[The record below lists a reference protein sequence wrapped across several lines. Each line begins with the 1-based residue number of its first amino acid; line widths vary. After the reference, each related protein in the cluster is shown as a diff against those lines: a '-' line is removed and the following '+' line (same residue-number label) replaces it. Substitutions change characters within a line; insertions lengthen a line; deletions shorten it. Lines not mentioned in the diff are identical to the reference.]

1 MLQIVLKVLWQ
12 HLRIMWIQ
20 NDDLEENLRNPG
32 IILFQA
38 VTITPSGGATKK
50 KRTLQAQALL
60 RENSLQKQ
68 LSNNLIFQRQQQ
80 RLSAA
85 LVDDHNEVRHPDLY
99 GWISTAGVGNFFVR
113 KPYQFFKSFG
123 SYSLSNNKLKLH
135 LTWNLRRL
143 NNKLVCGP
151 DKGTQRAVLCSP
163 LFYMDYQG
171 FRQA

>member
-1 MLQIVLKVLWQ
+1 
-12 HLRIMWIQ
+12 MWIQ

-32 IILFQA
+32 LILFQA
-38 VTITPSGGATKK
+38 VSITPSGGATKK

-99 GWISTAGVGNFFVR
+99 G
-113 KPYQFFKSFG
+113 
-123 SYSLSNNKLKLH
+123 
-135 LTWNLRRL
+135 
-143 NNKLVCGP
+143 
-151 DKGTQRAVLCSP
+151 
-163 LFYMDYQG
+163 
-171 FRQA
+171 